1 MIKMAEFRGLKY
13 DKLSYFSTL
22 CFIILINASMTFEAL
37 SPSYENVTESIEP
50 GYLFAKFA
58 SKLSALNFRVARRSN
73 TDAQTQTDGG
83 RGRARGPVA
92 GQCKSQLRE
101 DIASEIG
108 PWTSRTPEDRGRRA
122 LKPGRASSA
131 QPASTVAVIPSSVFN
146 NSQFR
151 QMIRSQCRSE
161 FPNCYRNKASVL
173 QKVVTDYTNFAKGWL
188 PNCNITRECASMAE
202 RGRTEKWLKSR
213 WTRIATNRSANLPVC
228 YEMEDLE
235 ELSPERVDGWWF
247 DFCCFTGAICNPFTP
262 AGWGKLLVGD
272 PDSAHQVSQHLSILH
287 NSTCSTEG
295 SRLVGEVGLGSCEI
309 DTIAAWNVLSG
320 PNLAEIQSE
329 AVASLIRCSPGMWIN
344 PVRTFEA
351 LLNKLTA
358 SEVKTV
364 HAMFDAHISAQKGS
378 TSPQIMNS
386 HSSSPIMKRHEFELT
401 PRAVSGIVV
410 VIILISL
417 SILVASW
424 AIYQKVQSWRHPRN
438 HIQYAPI
445 VMQDDFLDVGS
456 QEEMETIG
464 SWSRVEDL
472 GPDSDTEAGR
482 WGRGEGGTG

>member
-1 MIKMAEFRGLKY
+1 MI
-13 DKLSYFSTL
+13 
-22 CFIILINASMTFEAL
+22 
-37 SPSYENVTESIEP
+37 SI
-50 GYLFAKFA
+50 YL
-58 SKLSALNFRVARRSN
+58 
-73 TDAQTQTDGG
+73 Q
-83 RGRARGPVA
+83 
-92 GQCKSQLRE
+92 
-101 DIASEIG
+101 
-108 PWTSRTPEDRGRRA
+108 
-122 LKPGRASSA
+122 
-131 QPASTVAVIPSSVFN
+131 
-146 NSQFR
+146 
-151 QMIRSQCRSE
+151 
-161 FPNCYRNKASVL
+161 
-173 QKVVTDYTNFAKGWL
+173 
-188 PNCNITRECASMAE
+188 
-202 RGRTEKWLKSR
+202 
-213 WTRIATNRSANLPVC
+213 
-228 YEMEDLE
+228 
-235 ELSPERVDGWWF
+235 
-247 DFCCFTGAICNPFTP
+247 
-262 AGWGKLLVGD
+262 LLVGN

-287 NSTCSTEG
+287 NSTCSSEG
-295 SRLVGEVGLGSCEI
+295 SRPVGEVGLGSCEI

-329 AVASLIRCSPGMWIN
+329 AVASLIHCSPGMWIN